1 MNSNSNAVA
10 AIQQQPTRHLSVVPT
25 PPKKAANPSVAP
37 GIIFSKTSTGEKRY
51 LAQVRVK
58 GHKPMTKSFDSLTA
72 AKDWKKEQE
81 VALKNAKP
89 NAVQVPEKMTM
100 PELFAT
106 YVERSEALGNPLPS
120 LQVMLF
126 KRMAA
131 HPVMQGV
138 LVSQM
143 NEAKVR
149 DYCKARKVAD
159 DICPSTIMSE
169 FVRIDCAITRVAE
182 WLGWGKFDPLD
193 GVGKALR
200 RDKLISESIKRHR
213 RPSAQEMD
221 TLLAFLDKTDAE
233 DLAGVIRT
241 NQMKPRPY
249 IAMADI
255 VRFAALN
262 AFRRGELVE
271 LRWSA
276 LRGNAI
282 MVGRKDMTGEDGK
295 RECLVPLLPAAME
308 ILKRLPRTAG
318 EDRIIPVSGDTLGQ
332 RFTDACRAV
341 KIEDLRFHDLRHEA
355 ISTISQHVGMSEAM
369 MISGHK
375 TAKHF
380 MRYVNY
386 GEEDAAK
393 ISAKLA
399 GVTLKTAA

>member
-1 MNSNSNAVA
+1 
-10 AIQQQPTRHLSVVPT
+10 
-25 PPKKAANPSVAP
+25 
-37 GIIFSKTSTGEKRY
+37 
-51 LAQVRVK
+51 
-58 GHKPMTKSFDSLTA
+58 
-72 AKDWKKEQE
+72 
-81 VALKNAKP
+81 
-89 NAVQVPEKMTM
+89 
-100 PELFAT
+100 
-106 YVERSEALGNPLPS
+106 
-120 LQVMLF
+120 
-126 KRMAA
+126 
-131 HPVMQGV
+131 
-138 LVSQM
+138 
-143 NEAKVR
+143 
-149 DYCKARKVAD
+149 
-159 DICPSTIMSE
+159 
-169 FVRIDCAITRVAE
+169 
-182 WLGWGKFDPLD
+182 
-193 GVGKALR
+193 
-200 RDKLISESIKRHR
+200 
-213 RPSAQEMD
+213 
-221 TLLAFLDKTDAE
+221 
-233 DLAGVIRT
+233 
-241 NQMKPRPY
+241 
-249 IAMADI
+249 MADI
-255 VRFAALN
+255 VRVAALN